1 MQVTWKDLYDNS
13 HDLDF
18 VIERDGDDQTLGRP
32 VAFIEVAW
40 RRYTKHSRNKAQVG
54 FQVLYFPY
62 STLISAFGR
71 ESIEI
76 QFDEATPDEVF
87 RQCTETIERAPIET
101 MELIKGHLIT
111 ANQQQ
116 IDLFFAAL
124 HKRLARIATRVLVIP
139 LYGKL
144 NEFTTIEDAVRF
156 LDQHRI
162 YEGSG
167 EFRKYEVDVEFSNG
181 DKVDASLD
189 SKQRVKEFLEF
200 VSRQ

>member
-1 MQVTWKDLYDNS
+1 M
-13 HDLDF
+13 
-18 VIERDGDDQTLGRP
+18 
-32 VAFIEVAW
+32 
-40 RRYTKHSRNKAQVG
+40 
-54 FQVLYFPY
+54 
-62 STLISAFGR
+62 ISAFGR
-71 ESIEI
+71 ESIDI
-76 QFDEATPDEVF
+76 QFDESTADELF

-101 MELIKGHLIT
+101 MERIKEHLIT

-156 LDQHRI
+156 LDQHRV

-167 EFRKYEVDVEFSNG
+167 EFRKYEVHVEFSNG

-200 VSRQ
+200 VSRQCQ